1 MGGLR
6 FARKRICPCARV
18 GARGVERLSGPSIR
32 HARILKMTKQAP
44 ENAETT
50 AAHLPTHVQEAI
62 QAIAAM
68 HASHREQASWLD
80 RFIDRLTATVAKA
93 NFLLALAV
101 LLMLW
106 TLSNTMA
113 HRFGFATFDDP
124 PSFPIASFLV
134 SCVELF
140 IAVLILASQTRADR
154 LANLRE
160 QMTLE
165 TVLLNTQKASKL
177 IDLMEELRRDS
188 PNVKDRVDLEAM
200 EMAGLPDHDTVLNA
214 IQEINENLPA
224 EG

>member
-1 MGGLR
+1 
-6 FARKRICPCARV
+6 
-18 GARGVERLSGPSIR
+18 
-32 HARILKMTKQAP
+32 MTKQKPATD
-44 ENAETT
+44 ESKAS
-50 AAHLPTHVQEAI
+50 HLPTHVQEAI

-68 HASHREQASWLD
+68 HASHREQANWLD
-80 RFIDRLTATVAKA
+80 RFIDRVTARVAKA
-93 NFLLALAV
+93 SFLFVLAA
-101 LLMLW
+101 LLVSW
-106 TLSNTMA
+106 TFFNVSA
-113 HRFGFATFDDP
+113 HPFGLDAFDAP
-124 PSFPIASFLV
+124 PSFPLLSFLV
-134 SCVELF
+134 SCAELF

-188 PNVKDRVDLEAM
+188 PNVKDRIDAEAM

>member
-1 MGGLR
+1 M
-6 FARKRICPCARV
+6 
-18 GARGVERLSGPSIR
+18 
-32 HARILKMTKQAP
+32 QNP
-44 ENAETT
+44 ENNEAK

-68 HASHREQASWLD
+68 HALHREQANWLD
-80 RFIDRLTATVAKA
+80 RFIDRITAVVAKA
-93 NFLLALAV
+93 RFLFALAV
-101 LLMLW
+101 LLAAW
-106 TLSNTMA
+106 TLFNA
-113 HRFGFATFDDP
+113 CAGHFGFLAFDAP
-124 PSFPIASFLV
+124 PSFPVLSFLV

-214 IQEINENLPA
+214 IQEINENLPV

>member
-1 MGGLR
+1 VPGSS
-6 FARKRICPCARV
+6 
-18 GARGVERLSGPSIR
+18 E
-32 HARILKMTKQAP
+32 MTKQVQ
-44 ENAETT
+44 ERAEST

-80 RFIDRLTATVAKA
+80 RFVDRLTATVAKA
-93 NFLLALAV
+93 SFLFVLAA
-101 LLMLW
+101 LLMMW
-106 TLSNTMA
+106 TLYNVTA
-113 HRFGFATFDDP
+113 TRFDLDALDAP
-124 PSFPIASFLV
+124 PSFPVASFMV

-200 EMAGLPDHDTVLNA
+200 EMAGLPDHDTVLSA